1 MDAPQEEFYSK
12 PETEAAWERFKRIPI
27 PTVQTDTDPA

>member
-12 PETEAAWERFKRIPI
+12 PETEAAWERFKRRPI
-27 PTVQTDTDPA
+27 PYRGADG

>member
-12 PETEAAWERFKRIPI
+12 PETEAAWERFNRIPI
-27 PTVQTDTDPA
+27 LYRGADG

>member
-12 PETEAAWERFKRIPI
+12 PEIEEAAWERFKRIPI
-27 PTVQTDTDPA
+27 PYRGADG